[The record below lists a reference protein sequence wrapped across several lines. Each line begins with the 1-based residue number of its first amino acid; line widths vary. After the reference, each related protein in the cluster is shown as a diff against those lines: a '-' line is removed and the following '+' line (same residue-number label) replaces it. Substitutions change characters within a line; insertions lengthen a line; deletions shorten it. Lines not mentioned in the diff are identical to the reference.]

1 MAISTN
7 PRETLF
13 KKIYEGVSKKIKNC
27 DSFFEN
33 IITNKGNTQNS
44 ERITIQFIKDY
55 LDENNMTYE
64 EAGSQCSKDFRNISN
79 IGLDIEIKKCDNRT
93 IIFNDTCPNSD
104 IWYIIFYTS
113 KKRKNDVPHL
123 FGINGYYFI
132 YEDQWVNEYHKDIN
146 IIKQKYCLKKSEINK
161 KRMKAY
167 VRPNYSADLTD
178 FIENDYERIFKQS
191 Y

>member
-1 MAISTN
+1 MAIVTSS
-7 PRETLF
+7 REILF
-13 KKIYEGVSKKIKNC
+13 KKIYEGVSKKIENHG
-27 DSFFEN
+27 SFFEN

-55 LDENNMTYE
+55 LDENNITYE
-64 EAGSQCSKDFRNISN
+64 EAGSQSSKDFRNINN
-79 IGLDIEIKKCDNRT
+79 IGLDIEIKKSDNRT
-93 IIFNDTCPNSD
+93 IMFNDTCPNSD

-113 KKRKNDVPHL
+113 KKRNRDVPHL
-123 FGINGYYFI
+123 FGLNGYYFI
-132 YEDQWVNEYHKDIN
+132 YEDNWLNEYNKYIN
-146 IIKQKYCLKKSEINK
+146 KIKHMYCLKNSEINK

-178 FIENDYERIFKQS
+178 FIENDNERIFKQS